1 MLELERFGATTTP
14 RLRDLDELLGAVVG
28 LGLGYLELKCE
39 PALFYPRELSRA
51 KRVELRKIFQ
61 DHGIRPT
68 LHASFYDINLAS
80 LNPLIQEASAQQLLE
95 CIHLAHDLGAEIVV
109 VHPGELPG
117 DYPAELLP
125 RAREG
130 SIASL
135 KEALGLA
142 EGLDVTLALENKA
155 WGRNRG
161 LIQSS
166 KEHLELIEA
175 LDSPRCRATFDVGHA
190 HTFTQKTGTGTQK
203 TGTSGLDLREY
214 MEKILPYLAEVHLH
228 DNDGSGDQH
237 RPLGAGTID
246 FPPLLDLLA
255 REGYRGP
262 LILEMDSVEDLGRCK
277 EYLIRRG
284 SA

>member
-51 KRVELRKIFQ
+51 KRVELRKILQ
-61 DHGIRPT
+61 GYGITPT

-80 LNPLIQEASAQQLLE
+80 LNPLIREASARQLLE
-95 CIHLAHDLGAEIVV
+95 CIHLAHDLGARIAV
-109 VHPGELPG
+109 VHPGEIPG
-117 DYPAELLP
+117 DYPEELLP

-130 SIASL
+130 FIASL
-135 KEALGLA
+135 QVPLELA
-142 EGLDVTLALENKA
+142 EDLGVTLALENKA
-155 WGRNRG
+155 RGRNRG
-161 LIQSS
+161 LIQFTE
-166 KEHLELIEA
+166 EHLGLIEV
-175 LDSPRCRATFDVGHA
+175 LDSPRCQATFDVGHA
-190 HTFTQKTGTGTQK
+190 HTFTQKTGT
-203 TGTSGLDLREY
+203 SGLDLLRY
-214 MEKILPYLAEVHLH
+214 LKDILPYLAEVHLH